1 MKLCM
6 SCGSPVAAFAESCPQ
21 CGTPLKSRTDNLIGT
36 VLADKYRI
44 EAHLGE
50 GGMCDVYRA
59 RHSLIGKQVAVKVLK
74 PELAADPKIA
84 QRFEQEALAASRV
97 RHPHAIDVTDFGV
110 DQRNRPFIVMELVE
124 GKTIGELLRQIG
136 PFTVERTAGILRQV
150 AGALE
155 AAHSAGVIHRDI
167 KPDNIMIAE
176 YEGGDWVEVADFGV
190 AKIQEDV
197 NRRAAL
203 TGANFII
210 GTPRY
215 MSPEQCEE
223 KPVDARSDIYSLGVV
238 VYEMLTGDA
247 PFEGNST
254 RLLIAHSTEPPMPL
268 SLKRPDVPPAVEAVV
283 MRALHKDPSRRP
295 QSALEF
301 SQEFSEAA
309 GLSQPLDDE
318 TLASG
323 ALSRASVPVGAASA
337 LIAEAEDADNEATLV
352 RKRRREVEERKHLPE
367 TLPDLADADP
377 YNTNPEMPRSK
388 ANSAR
393 YPAARV
399 TSAEADEATS
409 SPVINRVADVNRAAD
424 INHKADMNR
433 AGRPGRSGGRRKT
446 AILYGSVLAI
456 AFIVGLIAFLVT
468 RDTAGQNSAE
478 PPAPA
483 NSQQAASEPAP
494 APTSNAQVAEDGV
507 DSTPEPLTNVTQ
519 PQEERPP
526 PPSEPARLSAAQ
538 MTAIQRQVAATLDGW
553 ATTMEKRDLK
563 SHLTY
568 YAPKVDIYYLKRGV
582 NRNYVRED
590 RARALAIY
598 DDLNFQF
605 SNVNVKVV
613 DNQGRRAV
621 ATFDKRWDFKGQ
633 RNSSGSV
640 REIVWLEKSGGKW
653 RITGERD
660 WKVHYLNTE

>member
-1 MKLCM
+1 M
-6 SCGSPVAAFAESCPQ
+6 SCGSPVAAFAERCPQ
-21 CGTPLKSRTDNLIGT
+21 CSAPLKPRTDNLVGT

-44 EAHLGE
+44 EAPLGS

-59 RHSLIGKQVAVKVLK
+59 IHSLIGKQVAVKLLK
-74 PELAADPKIA
+74 PELAADPKIS

-110 DQRNRPFIVMELVE
+110 DQHNRPFIVMELVE
-124 GKTIGELLRQIG
+124 GKTIGELLRENG
-136 PFTVERTAGILRQV
+136 PFTVERTAAILRQV

-155 AAHSAGVIHRDI
+155 AAHSAGVIHRDV

-203 TGANFII
+203 TGANFLI

-238 VYEMLTGDA
+238 IYEMLTGDA

-268 SLKRPDVPPAVEAVV
+268 SLKQPDIAPAVEAVV

-301 SQEFSEAA
+301 SREFSEAA
-309 GLSQPLDDE
+309 GLALPAEEDA
-318 TLASG
+318 LASG
-323 ALSRASVPVGAASA
+323 SLSRVNIPLS
-337 LIAEAEDADNEATLV
+337 EDPYDEATLV
-352 RKRRREVEERKHLPE
+352 RKRQREAEGPEGLPE
-367 TLPDLADADP
+367 NVADIADEIA
-377 YNTNPEMPRSK
+377 YDTNPEMPRSK
-388 ANSAR
+388 GNSAR
-393 YPAARV
+393 FVAARV
-399 TSAEADEATS
+399 TSAGKSDEAPPGPIPHPVTAPS
-409 SPVINRVADVNRAAD
+409 S
-424 INHKADMNR
+424 
-433 AGRPGRSGGRRKT
+433 SGARKKT
-446 AILYGSVLAI
+446 AILYGSMLAI
-456 AFIVGLIAFLVT
+456 AFLVGLVAFLAT
-468 RDTAGQNSAE
+468 RDGRE
-478 PPAPA
+478 PAAPA
-483 NSQQAASEPAP
+483 TGRTASEPAP
-494 APTSNAQVAEDGV
+494 APAPPPNAEVAEDGV

-519 PQEERPP
+519 PQEEAPTP
-526 PPSEPARLSAAQ
+526 LPNEPAKLSEAQ
-538 MTAIQRQVAATLDGW
+538 LAAIQKQVAATLDGW
-553 ATTMEKRDLK
+553 ATSMEKRDLN
-563 SHLTY
+563 SHLSF
-568 YAPKVDIYYLKRGV
+568 YAPKVDTYYLKRGV

-590 RARALAIY
+590 RARALAVY

-605 SNVNVKVV
+605 SNVNVRVL

-640 REIVWLEKSGGKW
+640 REMVWLERSGGKW

-660 WKVHYLNTE
+660 WKVHYLNNE

>member
-6 SCGSPVAAFAESCPQ
+6 SCGSPVAAFADSCPQ
-21 CGTPLKSRTDNLIGT
+21 CSAPLKPRTDNLVGT

-44 EAHLGE
+44 EAPLGT

-59 RHSLIGKQVAVKVLK
+59 IHSLIGKQVAVKLLK
-74 PELAADPKIA
+74 PELAADPKIS

-110 DQRNRPFIVMELVE
+110 DQHNRPFIVMELVE
-124 GKTIGELLRQIG
+124 GKTIGELLRENG
-136 PFTVERTAGILRQV
+136 PFTVERTEAILRQV

-155 AAHSAGVIHRDI
+155 AAHSAGVIHRDV

-238 VYEMLTGDA
+238 IYEMLTGDA

-268 SLKRPDVPPAVEAVV
+268 SLKQPDIAPAVEAVV

-301 SQEFSEAA
+301 SREFSEAA
-309 GLSQPLDDE
+309 GLAPPAEEDA
-318 TLASG
+318 LASG
-323 ALSRASVPVGAASA
+323 SLSRVSVPLS
-337 LIAEAEDADNEATLV
+337 EDPYDEATLV
-352 RKRRREVEERKHLPE
+352 RKQHREAKGPEGLPE
-367 TLPDLADADP
+367 TVADIADENP
-377 YNTNPEMPRSK
+377 YDTNPEMPRSK
-388 ANSAR
+388 GDSAR
-393 YPAARV
+393 FVAARV
-399 TSAEADEATS
+399 TSADKSDEAPPDPVPHPVAAPRS
-409 SPVINRVADVNRAAD
+409 SRAR
-424 INHKADMNR
+424 K
-433 AGRPGRSGGRRKT
+433 KT
-446 AILYGSVLAI
+446 AILYGSLLAI
-456 AFIVGLIAFLVT
+456 AFLVGLVAFMAT
-468 RDTAGQNSAE
+468 RDGRETA
-478 PPAPA
+478 APA
-483 NSQQAASEPAP
+483 AGRTASEPAP
-494 APTSNAQVAEDGV
+494 APAPPNAEVAEDGV
-507 DSTPEPLTNVTQ
+507 DSTPEPLTNITQ
-519 PQEERPP
+519 PQEEAPLPP
-526 PPSEPARLSAAQ
+526 PAEPAKLSEAQ
-538 MTAIQRQVAATLDGW
+538 LVAIQKQVAATLDGW
-553 ATTMEKRDLK
+553 ATSMERRDLN
-563 SHLTY
+563 SHLSF
-568 YAPKVDIYYLKRGV
+568 YAPKVDTYYLKRGV
-582 NRNYVRED
+582 NRDYVRED
-590 RARALAIY
+590 RARALAVY

-605 SNVNVKVV
+605 SNVNVRVL
-613 DNQGRRAV
+613 DNRGRRAV

-640 REIVWLEKSGGKW
+640 REMVWLERSGGKW

-660 WKVHYLNTE
+660 WKVHYLNNE

>member
-21 CGTPLKSRTDNLIGT
+21 CSAPLKPRTDNLVGT

-44 EAHLGE
+44 EAPLGS

-59 RHSLIGKQVAVKVLK
+59 IHSLIGKQVAVKLLK
-74 PELAADPKIA
+74 PELAADPKIS

-110 DQRNRPFIVMELVE
+110 DQHNRPFIVMELVE
-124 GKTIGELLRQIG
+124 GKTIGELLRENG
-136 PFTVERTAGILRQV
+136 PFTVERTAAILRQV

-155 AAHSAGVIHRDI
+155 AAHSAGVIHRDV

-203 TGANFII
+203 TGANFLI

-223 KPVDARSDIYSLGVV
+223 KPVNARSDIYSLGVV
-238 VYEMLTGDA
+238 IYEMLTGDA

-268 SLKRPDVPPAVEAVV
+268 SLKRPDIAPAVEAVV

-301 SQEFSEAA
+301 SRDFSEAA
-309 GLSQPLDDE
+309 GLALPSEEDA
-318 TLASG
+318 LASG
-323 ALSRASVPVGAASA
+323 SLSRVNVPLS
-337 LIAEAEDADNEATLV
+337 EDPYDEATLV
-352 RKRRREVEERKHLPE
+352 RKRQREVEGPEGLPE
-367 TLPDLADADP
+367 NVADIADENA
-377 YNTNPEMPRSK
+377 YDTNPEMPRSK
-388 ANSAR
+388 GNSAR
-393 YPAARV
+393 FVAARV
-399 TSAEADEATS
+399 TSADKSDEAPPGPVPHPVAAPS
-409 SPVINRVADVNRAAD
+409 S
-424 INHKADMNR
+424 
-433 AGRPGRSGGRRKT
+433 SGARKKT
-446 AILYGSVLAI
+446 AILYGSMLAI
-456 AFIVGLIAFLVT
+456 AFLVGLVAFLAT
-468 RDTAGQNSAE
+468 RDGRE
-478 PPAPA
+478 PAAPA
-483 NSQQAASEPAP
+483 AGRTASEPAP
-494 APTSNAQVAEDGV
+494 APAPPPNAEVAEDGV

-519 PQEERPP
+519 PQEEAPL
-526 PPSEPARLSAAQ
+526 PPSIEPAKLSEAQ
-538 MTAIQRQVAATLDGW
+538 LAAIQKQVAATLDGW
-553 ATTMEKRDLK
+553 ATSMEKRDLN
-563 SHLTY
+563 SHLSF
-568 YAPKVDIYYLKRGV
+568 YAPKVDTYYLKRGV
-582 NRNYVRED
+582 NRDYVRED
-590 RARALAIY
+590 RARALAVY

-605 SNVNVKVV
+605 SNVNVRVL

-640 REIVWLEKSGGKW
+640 REMVWLERSGGKW

-660 WKVHYLNTE
+660 WKVHYMNNE

>member
-1 MKLCM
+1 M

-21 CGTPLKSRTDNLIGT
+21 CSAPLKPRTDNLVGT

-44 EAHLGE
+44 EAPLGS

-59 RHSLIGKQVAVKVLK
+59 SHSLIGKQVAVKVLK
-74 PELAADPKIA
+74 SELAADPKIS

-110 DQRNRPFIVMELVE
+110 DQLNRPFIVMELVE
-124 GKTIGELLRQIG
+124 GKTIGELLRENG
-136 PFTVERTAGILRQV
+136 PFSVERTAAILRQV

-268 SLKRPDVPPAVEAVV
+268 SLKRPDISPAVEAIV

-295 QSALEF
+295 QSVLEF
-301 SQEFSEAA
+301 SREFIQAA
-309 GLSQPLDDE
+309 GLAQPDE
-318 TLASG
+318 EEALASG
-323 ALSRASVPVGAASA
+323 SLPRMSVP
-337 LIAEAEDADNEATLV
+337 LIEETDNDVTLV
-352 RKRRREVEERKHLPE
+352 RKQQRGVEELNVLPE
-367 TLPDLADADP
+367 TVTDIADEDS
-377 YNTNPEMPRSK
+377 YDTNPEMPRSK
-388 ANSAR
+388 GNSAR
-393 YPAARV
+393 FVAPRV
-399 TSAEADEATS
+399 TSADATDEAPPTPVPHRIAEPTS
-409 SPVINRVADVNRAAD
+409 SGA
-424 INHKADMNR
+424 KK
-433 AGRPGRSGGRRKT
+433 KT
-446 AILYGSVLAI
+446 AILYGSILA
-456 AFIVGLIAFLVT
+456 VAFLVGLAAFLFT
-468 RDTAGQNSAE
+468 RDGRAPT
-478 PPAPA
+478 APA
-483 NSQQAASEPAP
+483 ASQPASEPAP
-494 APTSNAQVAEDGV
+494 PPNAQVAEDGV

-519 PQEERPP
+519 PQEEAPLPP
-526 PPSEPARLSAAQ
+526 PVEPAKLSEAQ
-538 MTAIQRQVAATLDGW
+538 LAAIQKQVATTLDGW
-553 ATTMEKRDLK
+553 ATSMENRDLK
-563 SHLTY
+563 SHLSF

-582 NRNYVRED
+582 NRDYVRED
-590 RARALAIY
+590 RARALAVY

-605 SNVNVKVV
+605 SNVNVRVL
-613 DNQGRRAV
+613 DNRGRRAV

-640 REIVWLEKSGGKW
+640 REIVWLERAGGRW

-660 WKVHYLNTE
+660 WKVHYLNNE

>member
-21 CGTPLKSRTDNLIGT
+21 CSTPLKSPTDNLVGT

-44 EAHLGE
+44 EAPLGA

-59 RHSLIGKQVAVKVLK
+59 RHSLIGKQVAIKVLK
-74 PELAADPKIA
+74 PELAADPKIS

-124 GKTIGELLRQIG
+124 GKTIGELLRETG
-136 PFTVERTAGILRQV
+136 PFSVERTAGILRQV

-176 YEGGDWVEVADFGV
+176 YENGDWVEVADFGV

-268 SLKRPDVPPAVEAVV
+268 SLKRPDIPPAVEAVV
-283 MRALHKDPSRRP
+283 MRALHKNPSRRP

-301 SQEFSEAA
+301 SREFIEAA
-309 GLSQPLDDE
+309 GLAQPGEEDV
-318 TLASG
+318 LASA
-323 ALSRASVPVGAASA
+323 ALPRVNIP
-337 LIAEAEDADNEATLV
+337 LTEDPDNDATLV
-352 RKRRREVEERKHLPE
+352 RKQQRKAVEPEGLPE
-367 TLPDLADADP
+367 TVTDIADEKP
-377 YNTNPEMPRSK
+377 YDTNPEMPRPK
-388 ANSAR
+388 GDSAHVV
-393 YPAARV
+393 AARV
-399 TSAEADEATS
+399 TPGDGADEA
-409 SPVINRVADVNRAAD
+409 PPGPAPYRI
-424 INHKADMNR
+424 
-433 AGRPGRSGGRRKT
+433 AGPSGSGARKRT

-456 AFIVGLIAFLVT
+456 AFLVGLVAFLAT
-468 RDTAGQNSAE
+468 RNGRVPA
-478 PPAPA
+478 APA
-483 NSQQAASEPAP
+483 ATQTASEPAP
-494 APTSNAQVAEDGV
+494 APAPNAQVAEDGV

-519 PQEERPP
+519 PQEEAPP
-526 PPSEPARLSAAQ
+526 PPPPVEPSKLSEAQ
-538 MTAIQRQVAATLDGW
+538 LAAIQKQVAATLDGR
-553 ATTMEKRDLK
+553 ATSMEKRDLK
-563 SHLTY
+563 SHLSF
-568 YAPKVDIYYLKRGV
+568 YAPKVEVYYLKRGV
-582 NRNYVRED
+582 DRDYVRDD
-590 RARALAIY
+590 RARALAVY
-598 DDLNFQF
+598 EDLNFQF
-605 SNVNVKVV
+605 SNVNVRVL
-613 DNQGRRAV
+613 DNRGRRAV

-633 RNSSGSV
+633 KNSSGSV
-640 REIVWLEKSGGKW
+640 REIVWLERSGGRW

-660 WKVHYLNTE
+660 WKVHYLNNE

>member
-1 MKLCM
+1 M
-6 SCGSPVAAFAESCPQ
+6 
-21 CGTPLKSRTDNLIGT
+21 
-36 VLADKYRI
+36 
-44 EAHLGE
+44 EAHLGT

-59 RHSLIGKQVAVKVLK
+59 RHSLIGKQVAIKVLK
-74 PELAADPKIA
+74 PELAADTKIS

-110 DQRNRPFIVMELVE
+110 DGRNRPFIVMELVE
-124 GKTIGELLRQIG
+124 GKTIGELLRENG
-136 PFTVERTAGILRQV
+136 PFSVERTAAILRQV

-155 AAHSAGVIHRDI
+155 AAHAAGVIHRDV

-176 YEGGDWVEVADFGV
+176 YEDGDWVEVADFGV

-268 SLKRPDVPPAVEAVV
+268 SLKRPDIAPAVEAVV
-283 MRALHKDPSRRP
+283 MRALHKDPARRP

-301 SQEFSEAA
+301 SREFSEAA
-309 GLSQPLDDE
+309 GLAQSGE
-318 TLASG
+318 EEALASG
-323 ALSRASVPVGAASA
+323 FLRRASAYTG
-337 LIAEAEDADNEATLV
+337 EDPDNEATLV
-352 RKRRREVEERKHLPE
+352 RKQQREVAEQKSLPE
-367 TLPDLADADP
+367 TLPDLADANP
-377 YNTNPEMPRSK
+377 YYTKPEMPRSK
-388 ANSAR
+388 ADSAR
-393 YPAARV
+393 FVAPRV
-399 TSAEADEATS
+399 TSTGPS
-409 SPVINRVADVNRAAD
+409 N
-424 INHKADMNR
+424 
-433 AGRPGRSGGRRKT
+433 SGARRRM

-456 AFIVGLIAFLVT
+456 AFLVGLLAFLLT
-468 RDTAGQNSAE
+468 REGREA
-478 PPAPA
+478 PAPA
-483 NSQQAASEPAP
+483 PSTAASEPAP
-494 APTSNAQVAEDGV
+494 APNAQVPEDGV

-519 PQEERPP
+519 PQEEPP
-526 PPSEPARLSAAQ
+526 PPPPTEPPRLSEAQ
-538 MTAIQRQVAATLDGW
+538 VVAIQKQVASTLDGW
-553 ATTMEKRDLK
+553 ATSMERRDLK
-563 SHLTY
+563 SHLSF
-568 YAPKVDIYYLKRGV
+568 YAPKVDVYYLKRGV
-582 NRNYVRED
+582 DRDYVRED
-590 RARALAIY
+590 RARALAVY
-598 DDLNFQF
+598 NDLNFQF
-605 SNVNVKVV
+605 SNVNVRVL
-613 DNQGRRAV
+613 DRAGRRAV

-640 REIVWLEKSGGKW
+640 REIVWLERSGGRW

-660 WKVHYLNTE
+660 WKVHYINNG

>member
-6 SCGSPVAAFAESCPQ
+6 RCGSPVAAFAESCPQ
-21 CGTPLKSRTDNLIGT
+21 CGAPIKSHTDNLIGII
-36 VLADKYRI
+36 LADKYRI
-44 EAHLGE
+44 EAHLGT

-74 PELAADPKIA
+74 PELAADPKIS

-110 DQRNRPFIVMELVE
+110 DQHNRPFIVMELVD
-124 GKTIGELLRQIG
+124 GMTIGELLRQNG
-136 PFTVERTAGILRQV
+136 PFTIERTEAILRQV

-155 AAHSAGVIHRDI
+155 AAHTAGVIHRDI

-176 YEGGDWVEVADFGV
+176 YEGADWVEVADFGV

-254 RLLIAHSTEPPMPL
+254 RLLIAHSTEPPMPI
-268 SLKRPDVPPAVEAVV
+268 SLKRPDIAPAVEAVV
-283 MRALHKDPSRRP
+283 MRALNKDPSRRQ

-301 SQEFSEAA
+301 SREFSEAA
-309 GLSQPLDDE
+309 GLALPLSE
-318 TLASG
+318 EALASG
-323 ALSRASVPVGAASA
+323 SLSRVSVPLNVAAALIDGDGGAAKV
-337 LIAEAEDADNEATLV
+337 LDDEATLV
-352 RKRRREVEERKHLPE
+352 RKQQKDGEEQKSLPE
-367 TLPDLADADP
+367 TLPDLADANP
-377 YNTNPEMPRSK
+377 YNTNPEMPRSRGQK
-388 ANSAR
+388 SAR
-393 YPAARV
+393 YSAARV
-399 TSAEADEATS
+399 TSADADGHDIATGEAQPANESRRTDSRPATNRIAEAS
-409 SPVINRVADVNRAAD
+409 
-424 INHKADMNR
+424 
-433 AGRPGRSGGRRKT
+433 RSDGKRKT
-446 AILYGSVLAI
+446 AILYGSILAI
-456 AFIVGLIAFLVT
+456 AFIVGLVAFLAT
-468 RDTAGQNSAE
+468 RNHAE
-478 PPAPA
+478 PAATVPA
-483 NSQQAASEPAP
+483 
-494 APTSNAQVAEDGV
+494 SNAPVNAPVAEDGV

-519 PQEERPP
+519 PQEEAPP
-526 PPSEPARLSAAQ
+526 PPAPPPKLSTAQ
-538 MTAIQRQVAATLDGW
+538 VVAIQKQVGSTLDGW
-553 ATTMEKRDLK
+553 ATSMEKRDLK
-563 SHLTY
+563 THLNF

-582 NRNYVRED
+582 NRDYVRED
-590 RARALAIY
+590 RARALAVY

-613 DNQGRRAV
+613 DNAGRRAI

-660 WKVHYLNTE
+660 WKVHYLNNE

>member
-6 SCGSPVAAFAESCPQ
+6 RCGSPVAAFAESCLQ
-21 CGTPLKSRTDNLIGT
+21 CGAPLKSGTDNLIGI

-44 EAHLGE
+44 EAHLGT

-59 RHSLIGKQVAVKVLK
+59 RHSLIDKQVAVKVLK

-110 DQRNRPFIVMELVE
+110 DQYNRPFIVMELVD
-124 GKTIGELLRQIG
+124 GKTIGELLRQNG
-136 PFTVERTAGILRQV
+136 PFTIERTEAILRQV

-155 AAHSAGVIHRDI
+155 AAHTAGVIHRDI
-167 KPDNIMIAE
+167 KPDNIMIAD
-176 YEGGDWVEVADFGV
+176 YEGADWVEVADFGV

-238 VYEMLTGDA
+238 VYEMLAGDA

-254 RLLIAHSTEPPMPL
+254 RLLIAHSTEPPLPL
-268 SLKRPDVPPAVEAVV
+268 SLKRPDILPAVEAVV
-283 MRALHKDPSRRP
+283 MRALEKDPSRRP

-301 SQEFSEAA
+301 ARLFSEAA
-309 GLSQPLDDE
+309 GLALPLSE
-318 TLASG
+318 EAIASG
-323 ALSRASVPVGAASA
+323 SLPRVSVPLSGAAV
-337 LIAEAEDADNEATLV
+337 LINPDGGAVEGPDDEATLV
-352 RKRRREVEERKHLPE
+352 RKQQKVGEERKSLPE
-367 TLPDLADADP
+367 TLPDLADANP
-377 YNTNPEMPRSK
+377 YNTNPEMPRSRGK
-388 ANSAR
+388 SAH
-393 YPAARV
+393 YSAARV
-399 TSAEADEATS
+399 TSADDADLDAATGEAQPANESRRTDPRPVTNRITEAS
-409 SPVINRVADVNRAAD
+409 
-424 INHKADMNR
+424 
-433 AGRPGRSGGRRKT
+433 RSGGKRKT
-446 AILYGSVLAI
+446 AILYGSILAI
-456 AFIVGLIAFLVT
+456 AFIVGLVAFLAT
-468 RDTAGQNSAE
+468 RNNSE
-478 PPAPA
+478 PAAPGPT
-483 NSQQAASEPAP
+483 ASEPAAAAP
-494 APTSNAQVAEDGV
+494 ASNAPVNAQVAEDGV

-519 PQEERPP
+519 PQEEAPP
-526 PPSEPARLSAAQ
+526 LPPAQPPRLSPSQLAALQ
-538 MTAIQRQVAATLDGW
+538 KQVAVTLDGW
-553 ATTMEKRDLK
+553 ATSMEKRDLK
-563 SHLTY
+563 THLNF

-582 NRNYVRED
+582 NRDYVRED
-590 RARALAIY
+590 RARALAVY

-613 DNQGRRAV
+613 DNAGRHAI

-660 WKVHYLNTE
+660 WKVHYLNNE